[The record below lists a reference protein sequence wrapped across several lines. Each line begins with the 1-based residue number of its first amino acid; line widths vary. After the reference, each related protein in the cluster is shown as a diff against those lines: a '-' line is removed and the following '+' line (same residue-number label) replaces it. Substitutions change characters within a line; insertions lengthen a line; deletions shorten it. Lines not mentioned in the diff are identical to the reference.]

1 MTAKDR
7 VKAAIERKTSDK
19 VSLGLY
25 AVDHDTIS
33 KVIGRPTYVRNKPEF
48 RRAVFF
54 EGRRDE
60 VVERMKQDVVDF
72 YKKIDCVD
80 LLTLKE
86 ARCTP
91 PKGFKPEKPVR
102 KIDENTY
109 EDKEG
114 IWRLQPDHNDLM
126 LERNKSKSELK
137 TYSEN
142 EFEDRTPPTAPVD
155 PSCFEVSDHFI
166 ANFKDDRYILGNS
179 GGITA
184 VTLLNGTE
192 NGLMTMILQPDVIKA
207 CNKQKVFKQSWR
219 DKCFIRP
226 GVDGVMI
233 EQDMAGTN
241 APLISPEMF
250 KELCFPYYKER
261 IENIKKH
268 VPNVILHNC
277 GNNLPIMDM
286 LIEGGIDCYESI
298 QTTSVMD
305 LGMLLKEYGDRIS
318 MWGAVPLE
326 VLMTGSRDDTKK
338 VVQKC
343 FEDAKGF
350 NGFILG
356 PSHSIAFG
364 TKYENFMTML
374 DEFVRLRD
382 K

>member
-1 MTAKDR
+1 MTAKER
-7 VKAAIERKTSDK
+7 VKAAIERRPSDK

-25 AVDHDTIS
+25 AVDHDTIA
-33 KVIGRPTYVRNKPEF
+33 KVIGRPTYVRNKPGF
-48 RRAVFF
+48 RKAVFF

-60 VVERMKQDVVDF
+60 IVESMKQDVVDF

-86 ARCTP
+86 ARAIP
-91 PKGFKPEKPVR
+91 PKGFKPDKPAR

-114 IWRLQPDHNDLM
+114 IWTLNPDNNNQM
-126 LERNKSKSELK
+126 LERNQSESELK
-137 TYSEN
+137 TYPES
-142 EFEDRTPPTAPVD
+142 EFEDMTTPGPVD

-166 ANFKDDRYILGNS
+166 ANFKDDRYILGYS

-192 NGLMTMILQPDVIKA
+192 NGLMTMALQPDVIKA
-207 CNKQKVFKQSWR
+207 CNKQKVFKQSCN
-219 DKCFIRP
+219 DKYLIRP

-286 LIEGGIDCYESI
+286 LIEGGIDGYESI
-298 QTTSVMD
+298 QTNSDMD
-305 LGMLLKEYGDRIS
+305 LGLMLKEYGDKIS
-318 MWGAVPLE
+318 VWGAIPLE
-326 VLMTGSRDDTKK
+326 VLITGTRDDTKK
-338 VVQKC
+338 AVQKC
-343 FEDAKGF
+343 FEAGKAF
-350 NGFILG
+350 NSFILG